1 MKGAEKL
8 VSIYTNVQFSEV
20 LLSSEWKFKVRCYV
34 TNKWAIYKAQRAG
47 CTVFWILASMF
58 SCPYIWFLFND
69 RARIHWKIAFICL
82 KRNLKL
88 AFFLRTT
95 YITYRIVIWP
105 LPWLPG
111 NQVSSSPYLSLF
123 DHFFVMVLYST
134 LVREWPTPLVH
145 LSPNFCSSG
154 YFDPLHN
161 NIGANSTILSCFMDA
176 GEGVMMGDTSAHIS
190 RFELGM

>member
-69 RARIHWKIAFICL
+69 RARIHWKIAFICFKKKFKIGFFSPYNL
-82 KRNLKL
+82 HYIQDRNLTFAL
-88 AFFLRTT
+88 VAWQSGFL
-95 YITYRIVIWP
+95 IPISEFVWP
-105 LPWLPG
+105 
-111 NQVSSSPYLSLF
+111 
-123 DHFFVMVLYST
+123 FFVMVLYST

-154 YFDPLHN
+154 YLDPLHN

>member
-123 DHFFVMVLYST
+123 DHFLLWCST
-134 LVREWPTPLVH
+134 APWLENGLLPLSIC
-145 LSPNFCSSG
+145 LPIFALQATWIPS
-154 YFDPLHN
+154 
-161 NIGANSTILSCFMDA
+161 II
-176 GEGVMMGDTSAHIS
+176 I
-190 RFELGM
+190 